1 MFLSLL
7 INDNMENENVRNIIT
22 NNAVFS
28 KLNDVKSKNIEPIIR
43 AALIANLGFFEL
55 SKYSCLAIIVSKY
68 TLVVEGG
75 SLNELEAINLTHHL
89 IPFEGYEW
97 KRFVLYSIIGTAKT
111 NHGNCNRL
119 PKTSFKHRFYP
130 HPSIML
136 RASSPLRGGNNGRI
150 ATR

>member
-1 MFLSLL
+1 
-7 INDNMENENVRNIIT
+7 MENENVRNIIT

-43 AALIANLGFFEL
+43 AAIIANLGFFKL

-97 KRFVLYSIIGTAKT
+97 KIFVL
-111 NHGNCNRL
+111 
-119 PKTSFKHRFYP
+119 
-130 HPSIML
+130 
-136 RASSPLRGGNNGRI
+136 
-150 ATR
+150 